1 MLETGMTGRS
11 QGKQHK
17 KKIPSGVTK
26 HSIPEEHRG
35 RLVERWQS
43 RKVVDDQMK
52 ALMVSRGKEKR
63 DQANSG
69 SFVN

>member
-17 KKIPSGVTK
+17 KKIPNKVTK
-26 HSIPEEHRG
+26 YSIPEERRG
-35 RLVERWQS
+35 RLVERWGSQ
-43 RKVVDDQMK
+43 KVVDDQMK
-52 ALMVSRGKEKR
+52 ALMVSREKEKR
-63 DQANSG
+63 GQANSG